1 MAIVKDK
8 PGNIAIGSLNNDLL
22 ANLDSVS
29 RDDAVGASTGT
40 EDHLR
45 YALVTP
51 IIVGGIAAATEVN
64 IEAPFNMKLLH
75 AQLGVQTTGTG
86 GDNTLDIEVDGSSI
100 LTAAQVTDLTIGNA
114 ETDGTVD
121 TTVLAVDVTKG
132 SKITLVFGLATA
144 AAGVAGTVFAQRTG
158 REGGVGVPV

>member
-1 MAIVKDK
+1 MVITKNK
-8 PGNIAIGSLNNDLL
+8 PGNVATGSLNNDLL

-45 YALVTP
+45 YALMTP
-51 IIVGGIAAATEVN
+51 IIVGGVEAATEVN

-75 AQLGVQTTGTG
+75 AQLGVQTTGSG
-86 GDNTLDIEVDGSSI
+86 GNSTLDVEVDGSSI
-100 LTAAQVTDLTIGNA
+100 LTAAQVTALTIGNA
-114 ETDGTVD
+114 EADGTVD
-121 TTVLAVDVTKG
+121 TTVLDVDVVKG
-132 SKITLVFGLATA
+132 SKITLVFALATA
-144 AAGVAGTVFAQRTG
+144 AAGLVGTLFAQRTG